1 MDLSTVN
8 NAVSDA
14 ASGLPSGWTQYVT
27 NNIGTPAGQQAILSA
42 AAQYGITDPATIAS
56 LVNQATGGNVTAAQV
71 QAVAQ
76 TAPTPAPTPAP
87 AASSG
92 TPLSNI
98 TAAPQFVPSAAAG
111 AVGTTYGQA
120 STAQTQTA
128 AQANPELAT
137 ALTSGTAAVNYD
149 ANTGTYNLINT
160 QTNAPIAGNYQ
171 VQVGP
176 NGTGINIP
184 SGNGMIQVTA
194 QTNQS
199 GTIAPVTAANVQNV
213 GVNQGAGGFAGGV
226 SDFIAAAGPAI
237 SVVFPE
243 AAPYIAAYNSAAA
256 ADKGKYGL
264 AVVDALGAAGIYGA
278 QNPDSAVGQMVTSIT
293 DSVKNTLGITGTPTP
308 ETPPPEAPATTT
320 PSGTTPLSNLNQTT
334 PVDYS
339 LQNQAPIAQTVQPT
353 VSTAGTTPVDYS
365 LTSGLPAQTNAYSG
379 NALNVGV
386 GQGVPSAT
394 NPLFNTSIPNAA
406 TGLDNGLGVQPSGS
420 TNLASMGGGQG
431 LTTATTTGAGI
442 TPNSVLS
449 GAGVTPYGTGGLPTN
464 TLTGQTLGTAATQI
478 TTGAD
483 IVPTTDTTVNPSYTV
498 GNPAPAST
506 GTGLNVSQNPGV
518 PSATNPLFNTSTV
531 NPATGLT
538 NGLGLQPSGSTNLAS
553 MGGGQGITAA
563 ANTGSSGTPTGVVGA
578 AGVTPIGT
586 GGLPTNTLT
595 GQTLGQA
602 LTNANTGVT
611 TPSST
616 ILNGNG
622 QIVGTVPGGT
632 TPSIISPAT
641 VAAGTAAGTAAAGT
655 AAGTAAA
662 AGAGLTTAQAL
673 ALGIPAAAAVL
684 GTTATN
690 NAISNAA
697 GTQAAAGQNAQNTL
711 LNLYN
716 QQTGFQAPYQGV
728 GNQAATTLSSAPT
741 QSYLTNQFNNQDL
754 NAQLAPNY
762 AFQLQQ
768 GLGQSQNAANVGGGL
783 LSGNTL
789 QGLNTYAQ
797 NYAQG
802 AYQNAF
808 NNYQTQRQNI
818 YSNLSNQA
826 GIGQTANQQLSSLG
840 GSLAN
845 TYGNVTTGLAASA
858 AGAQTAQAVNNANLL
873 SNLANTA
880 TVAALA

>member
-76 TAPTPAPTPAP
+76 TAPTPSP

-194 QTNQS
+194 QTDQS

-243 AAPYIAAYNSAAA
+243 AAPYVAAYNSAAA
-256 ADKGKYGL
+256 ADKGQYGL

-278 QNPDSAVGQMVTSIT
+278 QNPDTPIGQLVTNIT
-293 DSVKNTLGITGTPTP
+293 DSVKNTLGIPSTPTP
-308 ETPPPEAPATTT
+308 ETPPPETPATTTPAPETPAPETPATTTPPPEAPATTT
-320 PSGTTPLSNLNQTT
+320 PSGTTPLSDLNQTT

-365 LTSGLPAQTNAYSG
+365 LSSG
-379 NALNVGV
+379 NPQDV
-386 GQGVPSAT
+386 
-394 NPLFNTSIPNAA
+394 
-406 TGLDNGLGVQPSGS
+406 S
-420 TNLASMGGGQG
+420 T
-431 LTTATTTGAGI
+431 
-442 TPNSVLS
+442 
-449 GAGVTPYGTGGLPTN
+449 
-464 TLTGQTLGTAATQI
+464 
-478 TTGAD
+478 
-483 IVPTTDTTVNPSYTV
+483 
-498 GNPAPAST
+498 T

-518 PSATNPLFNTSTV
+518 PSDTNPLFNTSTV

-553 MGGGQGITAA
+553 MNGAQGLTAP

-595 GQTLGQA
+595 DQTLGQA

-616 ILNGNG
+616 ILNGTG
-622 QIVGTVPGGT
+622 QVVG
-632 TPSIISPAT
+632 T
-641 VAAGTAAGTAAAGT
+641 VAAGTAAGTAAGN
-655 AAGTAAA
+655 
-662 AGAGLTTAQAL
+662 GLTTAQAL

-768 GLGQSQNAANVGGGL
+768 GLGQAQNAANVGGGL

-802 AYQNAF
+802 AYQDAF

-818 YSNLSNQA
+818 YNNLSNQA

-880 TVAALA
+880 AVATLA

>member
-194 QTNQS
+194 QTDQS
-199 GTIAPVTAANVQNV
+199 GTIAPVTAADVQNV

-256 ADKGKYGL
+256 ADKGQYGL
-264 AVVDALGAAGIYGA
+264 AVVDSLGAAGIYGA
-278 QNPDSAVGQMVTSIT
+278 QNPDTPIGQMVTSIT
-293 DSVKNTLGITGTPTP
+293 DSVNNTLGITGTPTP
-308 ETPPPEAPATTT
+308 ETPAPEAPATTT
-320 PSGTTPLSNLNQTT
+320 PAPETPAPETPATTTPSNTTSLSDLNQTT

-365 LTSGLPAQTNAYSG
+365 LSSG
-379 NALNVGV
+379 NP
-386 GQGVPSAT
+386 QGV
-394 NPLFNTSIPNAA
+394 
-406 TGLDNGLGVQPSGS
+406 S
-420 TNLASMGGGQG
+420 T
-431 LTTATTTGAGI
+431 
-442 TPNSVLS
+442 
-449 GAGVTPYGTGGLPTN
+449 
-464 TLTGQTLGTAATQI
+464 
-478 TTGAD
+478 
-483 IVPTTDTTVNPSYTV
+483 
-498 GNPAPAST
+498 T

-518 PSATNPLFNTSTV
+518 PSDTNPLFNTSTV

-553 MGGGQGITAA
+553 MNGAQGLTAP
-563 ANTGSSGTPTGVVGA
+563 ANTGASGTPTGVVGA

-595 GQTLGQA
+595 DQTLGQA

-611 TPSST
+611 TPS
-616 ILNGNG
+616 
-622 QIVGTVPGGT
+622 
-632 TPSIISPAT
+632 IISPAT
-641 VAAGTAAGTAAAGT
+641 VAAGTAAAGT

-697 GTQAAAGQNAQNTL
+697 GTQAAAGQNTQNTL

-808 NNYQTQRQNI
+808 TNYQTQRQNI

>member
-8 NAVSDA
+8 SAVNDA
-14 ASGLPSGWTQYVT
+14 AAGLPAGWTQFIN
-27 NNIGTPAGQQAILSA
+27 NNIGTSGGQQAILGA
-42 AAQYGITDPATIAS
+42 AAQYGITDPS
-56 LVNQATGGNVTAAQV
+56 VVLGLVNLATSANTQ
-71 QAVAQ
+71 QPTPQPVAQ
-76 TAPTPAPTPAP
+76 
-87 AASSG
+87 G
-92 TPLSNI
+92 TPLNNI
-98 TAAPQFVPSAAAG
+98 TAAPQFVASAAPG

-120 STAQTQTA
+120 STAQTQA
-128 AQANPELAT
+128 AATANPELAS

-149 ANTGTYNLINT
+149 ADTGTYNLINT
-160 QTNAPIAGNYQ
+160 QTGSPIAGNYQ

-194 QTNQS
+194 QTDNN
-199 GTIAPVTAANVQNV
+199 GTIAPVTASNVLNV
-213 GVNQGAGGFAGGV
+213 GVNQGAGGFAGGTGT
-226 SDFIAAAGPAI
+226 IMAAAEPILAVTAPALI
-237 SVVFPE
+237 
-243 AAPYIAAYNSAAA
+243 PYIAAYNA
-256 ADKGKYGL
+256 ADATNKGNY
-264 AVVDALGAAGIYGA
+264 GAALVNAAISYAGF
-278 QNPDSAVGQMVTSIT
+278 NPDSPLVQAVSSGQPVNPDAPASNPTSGT
-293 DSVKNTLGITGTPTP
+293 PADTGTT
-308 ETPPPEAPATTT
+308 
-320 PSGTTPLSNLNQTT
+320 LSNVGNVPPT
-334 PVDYS
+334 DYS
-339 LQNQAPIAQTVQPT
+339 LQNQAPIASAVAPT

-365 LTSGLPAQTNAYSG
+365 LTSGLPPQTNAYSG
-379 NALNVGV
+379 NGLNVGV

-394 NPLFNTSIPNAA
+394 NPLFDTSIVNPA
-406 TGLDNGLGVQPSGS
+406 TGLANGLGVQPSGS

-431 LTTATTTGAGI
+431 LTTATTVGTGT
-442 TPNSVLS
+442 TPNAVLG
-449 GAGVTPYGTGGLPTN
+449 GAGVTPTGTGGLPIN
-464 TLTGQTLGTAATQI
+464 PATGQTLGTAASQI
-478 TTGAD
+478 TSPVIQPTINPYTGAE
-483 IVPTTDTTVNPSYTV
+483 IVPTTDTTVNPSYTL

-518 PSATNPLFNTSTV
+518 PSATNPLFNTTTV

-578 AGVTPIGT
+578 AGVTPYGT
-586 GGLPTNTLT
+586 GGLPVNTLT

-602 LTNANTGVT
+602 VTNVNTGVT
-611 TPSST
+611 TPSSA
-616 ILNGNG
+616 ILNGTGNV
-622 QIVGTVPGGT
+622 VGTVPGST
-632 TPSIISPAT
+632 TPTTTTPA
-641 VAAGTAAGTAAAGT
+641 AAATGAATGAAAAGT
-655 AAGTAAA
+655 
-662 AGAGLTTAQAL
+662 GLTTGQAI
-673 ALGIPAAAAVL
+673 ALGIPAAAATL
-684 GTTATN
+684 GTIGTN

-697 GTQAAAGQNAQNTL
+697 SNQAAAGQNAQNTL

-716 QQTGFQAPYQGV
+716 QQLGFQAPYQTA

-768 GLGQSQNAANVGGGL
+768 GLGQAQNAANVGGGL

-818 YSNLSNQA
+818 YQNLAGQA

-840 GSLAN
+840 GTLAN
-845 TYGNVTTGLAASA
+845 TYGNITTGLAASA